1 MIAIAT
7 AKGRP
12 KAQWSRTLNCRHSAL
27 GLEFALGHIFWNT
40 CSQDWPL
47 EDFFSGILISSLR
60 YINHIS
66 TKFKLASLR
75 SNNVY
80 ISLSPSNFVR
90 LYTNYLLENKKWKQS
105 IK

>member
-12 KAQWSRTLNCRHSAL
+12 RAQWSRTLNCRHSAL
-27 GLEFALGHIFWNT
+27 GSDFALGHIFWNT

-47 EDFFSGILISSLR
+47 EDFFPGILISSMR

-75 SNNVY
+75 SNNMY
-80 ISLSPSNFVR
+80 ISLSH
-90 LYTNYLLENKKWKQS
+90 S
-105 IK
+105 IKLCTLVHKLLTRK